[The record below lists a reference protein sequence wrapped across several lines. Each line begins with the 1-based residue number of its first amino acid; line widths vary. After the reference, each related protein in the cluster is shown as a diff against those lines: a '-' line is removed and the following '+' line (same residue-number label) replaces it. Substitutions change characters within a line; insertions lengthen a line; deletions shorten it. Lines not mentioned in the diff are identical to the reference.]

1 MNTYKYILGVVLIG
15 LGVSSCSDPLT
26 TESVSVMDGKV
37 IFDEKNETMADA
49 AIMGIVETFGQ
60 QNSYRG
66 RYITYFGTNNDAEIL
81 NGYGALEKD
90 PASEREISLAV
101 YSAQKDNSYMNDD
114 KNVWSQNYIAIERA
128 NIAIEGLKESGNID
142 NNVNMGQLYGE
153 ALTLRAMIYFDLVKT
168 WGDVPGRF
176 VSITNSPDL
185 YIPKTSRT
193 VILKHLIDD
202 LEEAEKYLQWPLK
215 NKYTATTE
223 RVSKSFAK
231 GLRARIALFLAGQS
245 QWPLAEGDHVNSE
258 LRYNLSD
265 ETERQQMY
273 QIARDE
279 CVELINEGVQTL
291 GTFEQNFRNLCEEV
305 YTAGLESI
313 YEIPF
318 AEGRG
323 RVCWTYGVK
332 HSDADDWT
340 KLASGGKIGP
350 TPTLW
355 YDFDKND
362 VRRNITCIPYTW
374 KKGQKTISNSSGG
387 GWSFGKLRYEWMT
400 RLVTSSNDDGL
411 NWQVMRYADIYMMAA
426 EAYNELN
433 DLDNAKKY
441 IQPVMDRAY
450 GSTLAA
456 TKLSAITDN
465 ASMFNLIVDE
475 RKFEFAGEGLR
486 KVDLMR
492 WGLLTK
498 KMTETREKMKK
509 LANREDFTDA
519 NGKVFEYSRYPKKI
533 YYHQFLGAAATEE
546 AAKAEADKYSVYGL
560 EMDETDAQGKIDY
573 ADDTDANS
581 QLFCYKEESES
592 ETESDNNQKID
603 AFIKRFF
610 LNDPN
615 EKMFWPIWEY
625 YINNSNGSLF
635 NDYGY

>member
-1 MNTYKYILGVVLIG
+1 MNTYKYLLGVALIG

-66 RYITYFGTNNDAEIL
+66 RFITYFGTNNDAEIL

-90 PASEREISLAV
+90 PATEREISLAV
-101 YSAQKDNSYMNDD
+101 YSARKDNQYMSDD

-128 NIAIEGLKESGNID
+128 NIAIEGLKESGNIN

-153 ALTLRAMIYFDLVKT
+153 ALTLRAMIYLDLVKA

-176 VSITNSPDL
+176 TSISNSPEL

-193 VILKHLIDD
+193 VILKQLLND
-202 LEEAEKYLQWPLK
+202 LAEAENYLQWPLK
-215 NKYTATTE
+215 NKYTMTTE
-223 RVSKSFAK
+223 RVNKAFAK
-231 GLRARIALFLAGQS
+231 GLRARIALFLAGKS
-245 QWPLAEGDHVNSE
+245 QWPTAEGDHVNSE
-258 LRYNLSD
+258 LRYNLTD
-265 ETERQQMY
+265 EAERQQMY

-279 CVELINEGVQTL
+279 CVSLINENVLTL
-291 GTFEQNFRNLCEEV
+291 GSFEQNFRNLCQEIT
-305 YTAGLESI
+305 TAGQESM

-355 YDFDKND
+355 YDYSKDD
-362 VRRNITCIPYTW
+362 IRRNITCIPYTW
-374 KKGQKTISNSSGG
+374 KKGLKSISNSSGG
-387 GWSFGKLRYEWMT
+387 GWSFGKLRYEWMN
-400 RLVTSSNDDGL
+400 RVVTSSNDDGL
-411 NWQVMRYADIYMMAA
+411 NWQVMRYADVYMMAA
-426 EAYNELN
+426 EAYNELG
-433 DLDNAKKY
+433 DLSNAKKY
-441 IQPVMDRAY
+441 IKFVMDRAY
-450 GSTLAA
+450 KTATTVNNKLDAA
-456 TKLSAITDN
+456 TDK

-492 WGLLTK
+492 WGLLSSKMAETK
-498 KMTETREKMKK
+498 SKMQA
-509 LANREDFTDA
+509 LANRQSYTDA
-519 NGKVFEYSRYPKKI
+519 NGVTINYDQYPEKI
-533 YYHQFLGAAATEE
+533 YYHQDLGAT
-546 AAKAEADKYSVYGL
+546 KTEADKYEVYGL
-560 EMDETDAQGKIDY
+560 EMGDD
-573 ADDTDANS
+573 DDTGKANYGDEAAGDGS
-581 QLFCYKEESES
+581 SRLFCYDNKPNEDGSKSEN
-592 ETESDNNQKID
+592 DQKVD
-603 AFIKRFF
+603 AFINRLF

-615 EKMFWPIWEY
+615 SKMFWPIWEY
-625 YINNSNGSLF
+625 YINNSNGSLV